1 LVIAELSEKTHSFP
15 KKRQI
20 DAIYFHMENDDA
32 NICFPKPTMRFAIM
46 KQFLP
51 LLLIAASLTACGGGG
66 SDSSATN
73 TAPAAAAP
81 APAAAA
87 PVAPVAPAPA
97 PTVTAPTLVEAPVA
111 SGAVNMTAGR
121 FSNTASAGNYSV
133 NFSGA
138 TDLTINGDLNR
149 MWLGAAQNGGSVTI
163 NGASNTIVFKPTST
177 PTTVAV
183 TGSANT
189 FYLPE
194 NSAITLTGTGAA
206 MSTVKYYKP

>member
-1 LVIAELSEKTHSFP
+1 
-15 KKRQI
+15 
-20 DAIYFHMENDDA
+20 MENDDA
-32 NICFPKPTMRFAIM
+32 NICFPKPTLYFAIM

-73 TAPAAAAP
+73 STPAAAAP

-87 PVAPVAPAPA
+87 PAAPAAPTAAPAPTPT

-111 SGAVNMTAGR
+111 TGAVNMTAGR

-133 NFSGA
+133 TFSGA

-206 MSTVKYYKP
+206 MSLVKYYKP